1 MFPLWNVL
9 WTVLL
14 LVTGTQVTIT
24 PSKSETTLPA
34 ASIVCTSTADQVS
47 FESVQKGLCP
57 LKTQKAP
64 ADVWFRV
71 TIPPTPEDILLFTSD
86 LFTIKQGQLSLSV
99 NHAPP
104 VSVRASDPLSQR
116 PFVDGR
122 LSIPVAK
129 SPTESTEFLIK
140 IRIRDQRQLAHPERH
155 VFVQEKTAAIHNQLT
170 RWVLQGAFL
179 GLVLIMAV
187 YHLFLWRAERLAAAA
202 WYSAALCALGLYF
215 SINRNLLPLLP
226 WGLAPKLA
234 LLLHPP
240 IATVVGLCF
249 LQFIRKY
256 AHLPPRGEQLVKLSV
271 RTLLVWTPIALLID
285 AAGNAAL
292 AATSVNF
299 LSVICMTLTMGSL
312 LVGAYR
318 GDRESLVLAISS
330 GPSVIGISFLI
341 GAMSGILPPGG
352 LVDASMQIGVT
363 TQVSLLGLALSDRI
377 RRLRIDRDQ
386 AQAILRLTLPD
397 VIADRLK
404 AGEKYIA
411 DRHSRVAVLFADLA
425 GFTPLSA
432 THEPET
438 IVQLLDALFREMDA
452 LARKVGAE
460 KIKTIGDC
468 YMVVAGAPS
477 PHADPV
483 AALADL
489 ALAIPE
495 ATERVM
501 KQVSHLSYDLPERL
515 SVRIG
520 LHVGPVVA
528 GVLGEQK
535 LAYDLW
541 GDTVNTA
548 SRMESHGVVGRV
560 QCSQQVVEALSD
572 RYEFEPRGDITIRG
586 KGTLPVWLLV
596 GKRAKPQD
604 S

>member
-1 MFPLWNVL
+1 
-9 WTVLL
+9 
-14 LVTGTQVTIT
+14 
-24 PSKSETTLPA
+24 
-34 ASIVCTSTADQVS
+34 
-47 FESVQKGLCP
+47 
-57 LKTQKAP
+57 
-64 ADVWFRV
+64 
-71 TIPPTPEDILLFTSD
+71 
-86 LFTIKQGQLSLSV
+86 
-99 NHAPP
+99 
-104 VSVRASDPLSQR
+104 
-116 PFVDGR
+116 
-122 LSIPVAK
+122 
-129 SPTESTEFLIK
+129 
-140 IRIRDQRQLAHPERH
+140 
-155 VFVQEKTAAIHNQLT
+155 
-170 RWVLQGAFL
+170 
-179 GLVLIMAV
+179 
-187 YHLFLWRAERLAAAA
+187 
-202 WYSAALCALGLYF
+202 
-215 SINRNLLPLLP
+215 
-226 WGLAPKLA
+226 
-234 LLLHPP
+234 LHPP
-240 IATVVGLCF
+240 IAPVVGLCF

-299 LSVICMTLTMGSL
+299 LSVICMALTMGSL